1 MNTASRMGIERPA
14 HVFAPR
20 PRHPRRAAIEDA
32 LALALHRG
40 EGLFAVAGLF
50 LFSGA
55 LVPLLLSES
64 GVDLSPDGG
73 NYLLRG
79 IYTCIYAGSLFLVA
93 VRWRRSLAVA
103 LRSWATIALVGLAAL
118 SVAWSA
124 APDLTLRRSFA
135 LVGTTAFGVL
145 LAERYD
151 TRQLLKLL
159 AVTLGIAAVMSLAF
173 SVALPSYGLDKGDH
187 AGAWRGIYAQKNG
200 LGQTMVLATLVFY
213 LLRPLVAGRARV
225 AVTALMALSTLLVLL
240 STSKTALTALAA
252 LLALSA
258 LYRAL
263 RWHFTIALPIVISV
277 VLVGS
282 GVALWLV
289 SNSEEILVAMGKDPT
304 LTGRTPMWGAITASI
319 AQRPW
324 LGYGYSAF
332 WMGRSGPSARVI
344 EVIEWITP
352 HAHNGYLDVAL
363 QVGLVGLAIFLA
375 GLIAAVPRAVAG
387 LRATPTAEG
396 LWPLVF
402 LSYMVLY
409 NFTETTLL
417 QQNNV
422 YWVLFVATLC
432 SPLLH
437 PAVRGRVPGAA
448 APPRAPLPRSYAR
461 TGAA

>member
-1 MNTASRMGIERPA
+1 M
-14 HVFAPR
+14 
-20 PRHPRRAAIEDA
+20 EDA
-32 LALALHRG
+32 AARGLRHAEALFG
-40 EGLFAVAGLF
+40 VAGLF

-55 LVPLLLSES
+55 LIPLLLSES

-73 NYLLRG
+73 NVLLRA

-93 VRWRRSLAVA
+93 LRWRSAIAVA
-103 LRSWATIALVGLAAL
+103 FRSWATIALVG
-118 SVAWSA
+118 
-124 APDLTLRRSFA
+124 
-135 LVGTTAFGVL
+135 TTAFGVF

-173 SVALPSYGLDKGDH
+173 SVGLPSYGLDKGDH

-200 LGQTMVLATLVFY
+200 LGQTMVLATLVCF

-225 AVTALMALSTLLVLL
+225 AVTALMGLTVLLVLL

-263 RWHFTIALPIVISV
+263 RWHFTVALPIVTSG

-282 GVALWLV
+282 GIALWLV

-304 LTGRTPMWGAITASI
+304 LTGRTPMWEAITASI
-319 AQRPW
+319 AARPW

-332 WMGRSGPSARVI
+332 WMGRSGPSAQVI
-344 EVIEWITP
+344 EVIEWVTP

-363 QVGLVGLAIFLA
+363 QLGLVGLAFFLA
-375 GLIAAVPRAVAG
+375 ALAAAIPRAVAAV
-387 LRATPTAEG
+387 RATTTADG
-396 LWPLVF
+396 LWPMVF

-422 YWVLFVATLC
+422 YWALFVATLC

-437 PAVRGRVPGAA
+437 PAVRGRVADARAA
-448 APPRAPLPRSYAR
+448 GPPSRRPLAR
-461 TGAA
+461 TGAR

>member
-1 MNTASRMGIERPA
+1 M
-14 HVFAPR
+14 
-20 PRHPRRAAIEDA
+20 EDA
-32 LALALHRG
+32 AARGLRGAEALFG
-40 EGLFAVAGLF
+40 VAGLF

-73 NYLLRG
+73 NILLRA

-103 LRSWATIALVGLAAL
+103 FRSWATVALVGLAAA
-118 SVAWSA
+118 SVVWSA

-135 LVGTTAFGVL
+135 LVGTTAFGVF

-151 TRQLLKLL
+151 ARQLLKLL

-200 LGQTMVLATLVFY
+200 LGQTMVLATLVCF
-213 LLRPLVAGRARV
+213 LLRPLVAGAARA
-225 AVTALMALSTLLVLL
+225 AVTALMALTVLLVLL

-263 RWHFTIALPIVISV
+263 RWHFTVALPIVISV

-282 GVALWLV
+282 GIALWLV

-304 LTGRTPMWGAITASI
+304 LTGRTPMWEAISASI
-319 AQRPW
+319 AARPW

-332 WMGRSGPSARVI
+332 WMGRSGPSAPVI
-344 EVIEWITP
+344 EAIEWVTP

-363 QVGLVGLAIFLA
+363 QLGLVGLALFIVALA
-375 GLIAAVPRAVAG
+375 AAVPRAVAG

-396 LWPLVF
+396 LWPMVF

-422 YWVLFVATLC
+422 YWALFVATLC

-437 PAVRGRVPGAA
+437 PEVRGRVAGARA
-448 APPRAPLPRSYAR
+448 AGPARAPLAR
-461 TGAA
+461 TGAR